1 MIIRTES
8 EADLED
14 IFQVHYAAF
23 GNRNDEARLVESVR
37 QSEGF
42 VSELSLV
49 AECGGEICGHLLLS
63 KAQIVEDIKNHEV
76 LALAP
81 IAVRPESQKSGI
93 GTSLMNEGLKR
104 AKELGFS
111 LVLLIGHP
119 EFYPKFGF
127 KPARSFGLELKQFDV
142 PDDVF
147 MVCELKDGALQQIK
161 GELRYP
167 DTFF

>member
-8 EADLED
+8 EADLEG

-63 KAQIVEDIKNHEV
+63 KAQIVEENKNHEV

-81 IAVRPESQKSGI
+81 IAVRPESLFRSIVVCCYIRNESLFVRGFVTMKHAVQKTCQS
-93 GTSLMNEGLKR
+93 
-104 AKELGFS
+104 
-111 LVLLIGHP
+111 
-119 EFYPKFGF
+119 
-127 KPARSFGLELKQFDV
+127 
-142 PDDVF
+142 
-147 MVCELKDGALQQIK
+147 
-161 GELRYP
+161 
-167 DTFF
+167 